1 MAITFAEIKAAYGLI
16 RDALILS
23 PCLPSRS
30 LSEITG
36 ARVALKFET
45 LQYTGSFK
53 ERGAVV
59 KIASL
64 GPREK
69 AAGVAALS
77 AGNHA
82 QAVAYHAHRLG
93 IGTTIVMPQGT
104 PRIKA
109 QNTERLGANVV
120 LHGESMEE
128 AADALPMFV
137 RCKRRFKDGKEH
149 RYWSVAE
156 NVRVRGRRVVQRHV
170 LYLGEINDSQRAAWC
185 RSIEV
190 VEGKSRSRQMALFP
204 GDRDAPALTCE
215 VVKIKVSE
223 VSLHDPRQWGAC
235 WLALSL
241 WGRLELDRFWSERLP
256 PSRQGTHLTTRQS
269 WSIQY
274 LNMSSSF
281 KARYVWV
288 ASRRWT
294 YPFQSPPPR
303 RGGFVAQVNGG
314 LLAARS
320 SGATIKRFT

>member
-128 AADALPMFV
+128 AAAHAINVAREGGLTFVQPTLPM
-137 RCKRRFKDGKEH
+137 G
-149 RYWSVAE
+149 
-156 NVRVRGRRVVQRHV
+156 
-170 LYLGEINDSQRAAWC
+170 LGY
-185 RSIEV
+185 
-190 VEGKSRSRQMALFP
+190 VEGY
-204 GDRDAPALTCE
+204 T
-215 VVKIKVSE
+215 
-223 VSLHDPRQWGAC
+223 HDYIRHGC
-235 WLALSL
+235 
-241 WGRLELDRFWSERLP
+241 
-256 PSRQGTHLTTRQS
+256 
-269 WSIQY
+269 
-274 LNMSSSF
+274 
-281 KARYVWV
+281 
-288 ASRRWT
+288 
-294 YPFQSPPPR
+294 
-303 RGGFVAQVNGG
+303 
-314 LLAARS
+314 AA
-320 SGATIKRFT
+320 